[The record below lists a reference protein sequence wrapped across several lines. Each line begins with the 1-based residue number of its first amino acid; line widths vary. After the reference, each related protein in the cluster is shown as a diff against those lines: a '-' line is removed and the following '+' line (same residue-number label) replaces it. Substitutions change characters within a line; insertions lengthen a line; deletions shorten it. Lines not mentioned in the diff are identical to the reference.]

1 MSAKCGMVCCRAAVS
16 ASCRAVSDR
25 GIEAVS
31 VEDVPCPVER
41 AAHICPLGWLA
52 GRTIVSRT
60 VIILAVN
67 AVGTG
72 FSMNTVSVFHFTSVR
87 MVGGM
92 GMEFVGC
99 VASFRETVVPKKK
112 HAAATE
118 AAAIHRT
125 AICLVRRMR
134 FGSIGGTV
142 CRAEEP
148 GISSSGHDCI
158 HLSCSS
164 SVKEGSPSS
173 NWSNMVLK
181 SAKSLS
187 ASGERKYS
195 VSRASSSNEVLHIE
209 VKPSSDVFF
218 ICRHVQSLLTFSC
231 SIICFLARDNMVRTT
246 PSVAPMIRAI
256 SPISRCST

>member
-16 ASCRAVSDR
+16 ASCRAVSDW

-31 VEDVPCPVER
+31 VEDVSCPVER
-41 AAHICPLGWLA
+41 AAHICPFGWLA

-87 MVGGM
+87 TVGGM
-92 GMEFVGC
+92 EMEFVDC
-99 VASFRETVVPKKK
+99 AASFRETVVPKKK
-112 HAAATE
+112 HTAETE

-125 AICLVRRMR
+125 AMYPVRLIR
-134 FGSIGGTV
+134 FGCVGGTV

-173 NWSNMVLK
+173 NRLNMVLK

-195 VSRASSSNEVLHIE
+195 VSRASSSNEVF
-209 VKPSSDVFF
+209 PS
-218 ICRHVQSLLTFSC
+218 
-231 SIICFLARDNMVRTT
+231 M
-246 PSVAPMIRAI
+246 
-256 SPISRCST
+256 

>member
-31 VEDVPCPVER
+31 VEDVSCPVER
-41 AAHICPLGWLA
+41 AAHICPFGWLA

-87 MVGGM
+87 TVGGM

-99 VASFRETVVPKKK
+99 AASFRETVVPKKK

-118 AAAIHRT
+118 AAAIQRT
-125 AICLVRRMR
+125 AMCPVRRIR
-134 FGSIGGTV
+134 FGCVGGTV
-142 CRAEEP
+142 CRAEEREFLP
-148 GISSSGHDCI
+148 MGMTATT
-158 HLSCSS
+158 
-164 SVKEGSPSS
+164 SP
-173 NWSNMVLK
+173 VL
-181 SAKSLS
+181 L
-187 ASGERKYS
+187 
-195 VSRASSSNEVLHIE
+195 
-209 VKPSSDVFF
+209 P
-218 ICRHVQSLLTFSC
+218 
-231 SIICFLARDNMVRTT
+231 
-246 PSVAPMIRAI
+246 
-256 SPISRCST
+256 

>member
-99 VASFRETVVPKKK
+99 VASFRETVVPKLSL
-112 HAAATE
+112 
-118 AAAIHRT
+118 IH
-125 AICLVRRMR
+125 I
-134 FGSIGGTV
+134 S
-142 CRAEEP
+142 EP
-148 GISSSGHDCI
+148 TR
-158 HLSCSS
+158 
-164 SVKEGSPSS
+164 P
-173 NWSNMVLK
+173 
-181 SAKSLS
+181 
-187 ASGERKYS
+187 
-195 VSRASSSNEVLHIE
+195 
-209 VKPSSDVFF
+209 
-218 ICRHVQSLLTFSC
+218 
-231 SIICFLARDNMVRTT
+231 
-246 PSVAPMIRAI
+246 
-256 SPISRCST
+256 